1 MTANVSLNT
10 DAIPKMNSQRS
21 SDAGVP
27 SVAKLDLPTLFGE
40 RNVSAVGI

>member
-27 SVAKLDLPTLFGE
+27 SVAKLDFPTLFGE